1 MLKQLLNT
9 IYKFKTDFEQLFFH
23 NEYNVLAGEK
33 QNRLKTLGVM
43 LLFTLL
49 GLGFYVGGSHYL
61 KERMDNPFTNW
72 VDVTIRNPSD
82 EALIER
88 VANFYGMSG
97 KLDSLQ
103 LEKVHS
109 YVVFPQFFWGKEE
122 RLLNFQGRSVDFQKE
137 EIFKKIL
144 ASNENNVLAG
154 LKIHP
159 DSTVKNLPSN
169 GIVVKKEVIQAL
181 YPNVALDKQTKL
193 RLRVVDSIAV
203 FVDVIAVVNEL
214 PNNCSF
220 ICPPSL
226 YQLLVK
232 SFSETNF
239 LDITSSRNTASFI
252 GTESDSNKVRQ
263 WLTALNSPMVIEQL
277 QSEPFDYNE
286 NTCYKWNLRFK
297 TYYPFTQRNGYMMQL
312 TQKNPDLDLTPYY
325 DWNKDYKGEALK
337 QPYYFAFQ
345 FKRLDQVRAFS
356 QDIKKRFGL
365 DVNMAQ
371 VESKE
376 NFALVT
382 KLTNLLSFLLL
393 GFSLS
398 TIVLYIS
405 SLLRTHLEQVKPNL
419 GTFMAFGLNNSFLIK
434 SYIRII
440 ISFLA
445 IAFLGAFGCCLL
457 LFWGLKA
464 LGQAQ
469 FFDVLNWQILL
480 AMLVLIGISL
490 WRTNVILQTI
500 LQHTPGDL
508 IYMRTDQQ
516 ATYKVQATN
525 IRASIEHGWTTL
537 WSKIRSFV
545 TAPMAN
551 KRSLLAAL
559 ALVLVGVIGWNWKKI
574 AQFTQP
580 NPEETVKEAMKT
592 IDAPT
597 PTDAPLMSIIDAE
610 AIAKKEQERLERLKL
625 STHFGKDTAQ
635 VLKEYTEIIEN
646 YIQQPTEENNAKILN
661 FKLMK
666 NKKGKVIEDAL
677 FNEYAVAKKFRKAF
691 SLIEKKYNTAKTDA
705 ASKKGP
711 VNVNIPKSDE

>member
-1 MLKQLLNT
+1 
-9 IYKFKTDFEQLFFH
+9 
-23 NEYNVLAGEK
+23 LAGEK
-33 QNRLKTLGVM
+33 QNRLKTLGIM

-49 GLGFYVGGSHYL
+49 GLGFYVGGSRYL

-82 EALIER
+82 EALIAK
-88 VANFYGMSG
+88 VASFYEMPG

-159 DSTVKNLPSN
+159 DSTVKNLPLN
-169 GIVVKKEVIQAL
+169 GIVVKKEIIQAL
-181 YPNVALDKQTKL
+181 YPNVPLDKQRKL

-203 FVDVIAVVNEL
+203 FVDIIAVVNEL

-239 LDITSSRNTASFI
+239 LDITSSRNTDSFI
-252 GTESDSNKVRQ
+252 STESDSNKVRQ
-263 WLTALNSPMVIEQL
+263 WLTALNSPISVEQL
-277 QSEPFDYNE
+277 QSEPFEYNQ
-286 NTCYKWNLRFK
+286 NTSYKWNLRFK
-297 TYYPFTQRNGYMMQL
+297 TYYPFAQRNGYIMQL
-312 TQKNPDLDLTPYY
+312 TQTNPDLELTPYY
-325 DWNKDYKGEALK
+325 EWNKEYKGEALK

-345 FKRLDQVRAFS
+345 FNRLDKVRAFS

-440 ISFLA
+440 ISFLV
-445 IAFLGAFGCCLL
+445 IAFIGAFAICIV
-457 LFWGLKA
+457 LFLALKA
-464 LGQAQ
+464 VNQAQ
-469 FFDVLNWQILL
+469 FFDVLNGQILT

-490 WRTNVILQTI
+490 WRTNVILQSI

-508 IYMRTDQQ
+508 IYMRTDQ
-516 ATYKVQATN
+516 ATYKVQASN
-525 IRASIEHGWTTL
+525 IKENIQNSLLSL
-537 WSKIRSFV
+537 WEKTRHFFADPIIK
-545 TAPMAN
+545 
-551 KRSLLAAL
+551 KRSLLATIAL
-559 ALVLVGVIGWNWKKI
+559 ILVGLIGVNWQKVTR
-574 AQFTQP
+574 FTQP
-580 NPEETVKEAMKT
+580 NPEETVKEVMKT
-592 IDAPT
+592 IDSPS
-597 PTDAPLMSIIDAE
+597 PDDAPKMSIIDAE

-646 YIQQPTEENNAKILN
+646 YIKQPSEENNAKILN
-661 FKLMK
+661 FKLTK

-677 FNEYAVAKKFRKAF
+677 FNEYAAAKNFKKAF
-691 SLIEKKYNTAKTDA
+691 SQIEKKYNTAKTEA
-705 ASKKGP
+705 TNKKGP